1 MITSFVE
8 QNGNKLRKEG
18 KEIWKE
24 EKTKKI
30 SLKEKNT
37 FEKIN
42 N

>member
-1 MITSFVE
+1 MITSSME

-24 EKTKKI
+24 EKTKKD

-37 FEKIN
+37 S
-42 N
+42 